1 MLSIPSLLAPRR
13 APRPLPLPLPA
24 RAVRRIVVPLGLVAA
39 AAVLS
44 GCGGGGGDDTAPPP
58 GPTHQTLGLSVTGL
72 AAGQS
77 VVVQNNGADDFTVAA
92 NGSVRTAASWPLG
105 SSYAVTVK
113 TQPTGQRCTVA
124 RGTGTLA
131 ADSPAVLVDCAPLPS
146 DRTTLGGSI
155 SGLFNGST
163 VVLTTGSEDLTLTA
177 DGGFT
182 FPTPLATGA
191 AYAVTVKSKPV
202 GLGCVVRNGAGTITA
217 AAVDPVAVRCAS
229 LSSVDAGFWEQDQC
243 LPGPGGTGLKS
254 GWRVSH
260 GRPALLTFE
269 AGSVS
274 YRNAQCTGV
283 GTVAAGPLP
292 GGFTTIMMRQELL
305 SNPSVTWVS
314 GELMNPPS
322 KPMVLVRMDNHL
334 CLLEDTA
341 TPSAYPNPASTV
353 NAATAAIAAGTCYT
367 PR

>member
-1 MLSIPSLLAPRR
+1 MFSIPSLLAPR
-13 APRPLPLPLPA
+13 ALPLSRPLPA
-24 RAVRRIVVPLGLVAA
+24 RAVRRIVPLGLVAAAA

-44 GCGGGGGDDTAPPP
+44 GCGGGGGGDTAPPP
-58 GPTHQTLGLSVTGL
+58 GATHQTLGLSVTGL

-77 VVVQNNGADDFTVAA
+77 VVVQNNGADDFAVAA
-92 NGSVRTAASWPLG
+92 NGLVRTAASWPLG

-131 ADSPAVLVDCAPLPS
+131 ADSPAVQVDCAPLPS

-163 VVLTTGSEDLTLTA
+163 VVLTTGGEDLALTA

-191 AYAVTVKSKPV
+191 AYAVTVKTKPV

-229 LSSVDAGFWEQDQC
+229 LGSLASGFWEQDQC
-243 LPGPGGTGLKS
+243 LPGPGGTGLKN
-254 GWRVSH
+254 GWRLSH
-260 GRPALLTFE
+260 GRPALLTFD

-292 GGFTTIMMRQELL
+292 GGFTTIMMDQDMDSEL
-305 SNPSVTWVS
+305 SATWVS
-314 GELMNPPS
+314 GELMSPPS
-322 KPMVLVRMDNHL
+322 KPMVLVRKDNHL
-334 CLLEDTA
+334 CLLDNTA
-341 TPSAYPNPASTV
+341 TPSAYPNAASTA
-353 NAATAAIAAGTCYT
+353 NAVTAAIAAGTCYT